1 MNALAS
7 TVAICLMG
15 ALSYVF
21 CLAFPSLKDVAPAI
35 ALLSILVFG
44 AAAAFLWQS
53 SVAETMSPLEWS
65 VSCGGF
71 SVASFAVFLATSWQ
85 IGVSPGEAL
94 FSFPKDAWEEVSFA
108 EQRLIWKGIRGS
120 LAAALG
126 TAFFG
131 IGSLVRWRILVIT
144 KKPLTTRSTRT
155 ARKRAAG

>member
-7 TVAICLMG
+7 TVALCLMA
-15 ALSYVF
+15 ALTYVF
-21 CLAFPSLKDVAPAI
+21 CLAFPPLEDVAPVI

-53 SVAETMSPLEWS
+53 SVAESMSPLEWA

-71 SVASFAVFLATSWQ
+71 SVASLVVFLATSWQ
-85 IGVSPGEAL
+85 VGISPGEAL
-94 FSFPKDAWEEVSFA
+94 FSFPKHAWEEISFA

-131 IGSLVRWRILVIT
+131 IGSFVRWRILAVT

>member
-1 MNALAS
+1 
-7 TVAICLMG
+7 MG
-15 ALSYVF
+15 ALSYLF
-21 CLAFPSLKDVAPAI
+21 CLVFPPLEDVAPVI
-35 ALLSILVFG
+35 ALLSFLVFG

-71 SVASFAVFLATSWQ
+71 SVASLAVFLATSWQ
-85 IGVSPGEAL
+85 IGVAPSEAL
-94 FSFPKDAWEEVSFA
+94 FSFPKHTWEEVSFA

-131 IGSLVRWRILVIT
+131 IGSFVRWRILAAT
-144 KKPLTTRSTRT
+144 KPPLTTRSTWT